1 MIAQNAEKA
10 RFKMGAPQRCLAEL
24 TSARLQVDFILVSSA
39 CVLRDCEEE
48 PGGTDGKS
56 VKTIVTKHRIAS
68 SKRRSARGNDG
79 DPGLLALEQCI
90 CVGVDRCS

>member
-39 CVLRDCEEE
+39 CVLRDCERYRRNLEE
-48 PGGTDGKS
+48 PMARVS
-56 VKTIVTKHRIAS
+56 
-68 SKRRSARGNDG
+68 RR
-79 DPGLLALEQCI
+79 L
-90 CVGVDRCS
+90 